1 MIQGRRYKNNAVFLE
16 TIAKKDYNELNH
28 PMEVTMIYKTKFSL
42 LLGILFIVS
51 TSIWANAEPYVLVDS
66 VMGKTEVQRA
76 GRQLWQPCVKKMKL
90 FNNDMVHVL
99 PQGFVRL
106 SWPDGTVSYLHQNTQ
121 MLITIIQ
128 NSDQRNK
135 LLSHATVF
143 FGAVFFLVKKIAPRG
158 IVDDSHLKVY
168 TPTAVLSIRGTA
180 FLTSVDEKTGSTN
193 VKVIT
198 GTVQVR
204 NIIKN
209 TALFLGSPY
218 QTTVALKSDPTA
230 PTVVI
235 KSEIDSLKTWVPGPE
250 IAEAMEHQIKQ
261 IKKDS
266 YAQSGKLNNNSV
278 VISFSNASSYNGS
291 WPIAPAMAKYL
302 VERLKKSDSSLKI
315 SINDSLSGD
324 PIEVAR
330 NDSSRF
336 AILGTIEIFDVS
348 QHAEITTRADEY
360 REYSVANVRL
370 RIRLID
376 ALVAQQVTEENF
388 SGEIT
393 STDGAEHSWQSLG
406 KLKFD
411 LNDKSFAESI
421 LGKALNQALNQAT
434 EKLARYID

>member
-1 MIQGRRYKNNAVFLE
+1 
-16 TIAKKDYNELNH
+16 
-28 PMEVTMIYKTKFSL
+28 MIYTTKLSL
-42 LLGILFIVS
+42 ILGLFCIVS
-51 TSIWANAEPYVLVDS
+51 TSVWAAAEPYVLVDS
-66 VMGKTEVQRA
+66 IAGKTEVQRA
-76 GRQLWQPCVKKMKL
+76 GKQLWQPCVKKMKL
-90 FNNDMVHVL
+90 YNNDMVHVL

-121 MLITIIQ
+121 MLVTMVQ

-135 LLSHATVF
+135 ILSHATVF

-158 IVDDSHLKVY
+158 IIDDSHLKVY

-180 FLTSVDEKTGSTN
+180 FLTTVDEKTGLTN

-218 QTTVALKSDPTA
+218 QSTIAMKTDPTPPA
-230 PTVVI
+230 VVI
-235 KSEIDSLKTWVPGPE
+235 QPEIDSMKTWIPAAA
-250 IAEAMEHQIKQ
+250 ITDAMEKQIRQ
-261 IKKDS
+261 IKKDT
-266 YAQSGKLNNNSV
+266 YAQTGRLDNHSV
-278 VISFSNASSYNGS
+278 VISFSNASSYNGP
-291 WPIAPAMAKYL
+291 WTIAPAMTKCL
-302 VERLKKSDSSLKI
+302 VERLKKADSSLVF
-315 SINDSLSGD
+315 SINDSITGD
-324 PIEVAR
+324 PIDVAR
-330 NDSSRF
+330 KDSSRF
-336 AILGTIEIFDVS
+336 MILVTIEQFDIS
-348 QHAEITTRADEY
+348 QHAEISTRADEY

-376 ALVAQQVTEENF
+376 ALVAQQVTEEYF

-393 STDGAEHSWQSLG
+393 SNDGSEHSWQSIG

-411 LNDKSFAESI
+411 LDDKVFAESI
-421 LGKALNQALNQAT
+421 LGKAINQAINQAT